1 MNLNRI
7 ISCTFFLLCVFF
19 VGSEAYGQA
28 YEIIPKPQT
37 QEWGDG
43 VLVLNRNIDIQYKG
57 KNDTISRSI
66 KLFQEQLQ
74 QLGIPTTVN
83 KKGKGSIAIRITDGA
98 TQNKPL
104 EGYNLT
110 VTTDGIQ
117 IAANDHA
124 GVFYGLQSLR
134 QLLPPVRNNDGIS
147 LRTVVIEDAPAIHWR
162 GMMLD
167 VSRHFYTKESILH
180 ILDLLAQYKMN
191 VFHWHL
197 CDNEGWRIEIKQYP
211 KLTEVAAWRNEV
223 VGSRMYSKDSSS
235 IDLNDTYRYGGYYTQ
250 EEIREVVNYAAQR
263 NIMVLPEIELPGHS
277 GAVLAAYPE
286 LSCRG
291 NVQPVP
297 NKTIVGGLVDQQ
309 LVNMEFCA
317 GKEESFVFLEN
328 VLAEVM
334 TLFPSPYIHIGG
346 DEVDKTH
353 WKNCALCQER
363 KTEMKLKDE
372 DELQS
377 YFVKRI
383 ERSLSKHGKKLI
395 GWDEILEGG
404 LPESSIVM
412 SWRGEKGGIKAAQ
425 LGHEV
430 IMSPSD
436 PLYLNRYQDNP
447 ETEPWAARFSIN
459 TLDRVYDYWPY
470 KNLGGAQY
478 NKFIK
483 GVQFAIWT
491 EFVPSIEHLEYM
503 LLPRMPALAEAIW
516 SGPDQKNYTDF
527 VKRLH
532 KGHFQ
537 GWQQKGIRFNSKNF
551 RQ

>member
-1 MNLNRI
+1 MNLNKIVSR
-7 ISCTFFLLCVFF
+7 TLFLMCCVF
-19 VGSEAYGQA
+19 VGAQAYAQQ
-28 YEIIPKPQT
+28 YEIIPKPQS
-37 QEWGDG
+37 QVWGDG
-43 VLVLNRNIDIQYKG
+43 NLVLDRTVDLQYKG
-57 KNDTISRSI
+57 KNDTISRSL

-74 QLGIPTTVN
+74 QLGISTTFN
-83 KKGKGSIAIRITDGA
+83 KKGKGSVAIRITDTPNPHLA
-98 TQNKPL
+98 V
-104 EGYNLT
+104 EGYTLNIT
-110 VTTDGIQ
+110 PTDIQ
-117 IAANDHA
+117 IAGSSHA

-134 QLLPPVRNNDGIS
+134 QLLPPARNNDVIT
-147 LRTVVIEDAPAIHWR
+147 LRTVTIEDAPTISWR

-180 ILDLLAQYKMN
+180 LLDLLAQYKMN

-211 KLTEVAAWRNEV
+211 KLTEMAAWRDEV
-223 VGSRMYSKDSSS
+223 VGSRMYSKDSTGL
-235 IDLNDTYRYGGYYTQ
+235 DLKDTYRYGGYYTQ
-250 EEIREVVNYAAQR
+250 DEIREVVNYAAQR

-291 NVQPVP
+291 NAQPVP

-317 GKEESFVFLEN
+317 GKDASFTFLEN
-328 VLAEVM
+328 VLGEVM
-334 TLFPSPYIHIGG
+334 TLFPSRYIHIGG

-353 WKNCALCQER
+353 WKTCPLCQQR
-363 KTEMKLKDE
+363 KAELQLKDE

-383 ERSLSKHGKKLI
+383 ESYLNKNGKQLI

-436 PLYLNRYQDNP
+436 PLYFNRYQDNP
-447 ETEPWAARFSIN
+447 ETEPFAARFSIN
-459 TLDRVYDYWPY
+459 SLDRVYDYWPY
-470 KNLGGAQY
+470 KNLGGEQY
-478 NKFIK
+478 NKYIK

-491 EFVPSIEHLEYM
+491 EFVPSVEHLEYM

-516 SGPDQKNYTDF
+516 TGPAQKNYSDF
-527 VKRLH
+527 VRRLN

-537 GWQQKGIRFNSKNF
+537 GWQQNGIRFHSKNF